1 MTTGMPDFS
10 ALLAQAQQMQQQ
22 MMEVQEGL
30 ADVHAV
36 GTAGGGLVAATVD
49 GRGDMIALTITPAA
63 YDADDPDALD
73 TLADLVV
80 AAVRDAK
87 AEAERLAA
95 QRLSDAT
102 GGLAGFAGGES
113 PAVELDLSALEGL
126 LPPGLLAPPPTAD
139 DETGEPLGD
148 R

>member
-1 MTTGMPDFS
+1 MTTGMPDFG

-22 MMEVQEGL
+22 MMEAQEGL

-36 GTAGGGLVAATVD
+36 GTAGGRLVRATVD
-49 GRGDMIALTITPAA
+49 GRGDLLALTIEPAA

-95 QRLSDAT
+95 ERLSGVT
-102 GGLAGFAGGES
+102 GA
-113 PAVELDLSALEGL
+113 AVDLSALEGL
-126 LPPGLLAPPPTAD
+126 LPPGLLGPAPTV
-139 DETGEPLGD
+139 DEAGEQPED